1 MSLAAVRPISGMH
14 WYSGAHVGPQAIRA
28 RGGLRYRLPRGCVL
42 PWTRC
47 TWADVWVASCSRRN
61 FASNES
67 PARRNPRARQEF
79 GQFSGHPYPSATHV
93 DTGSV
98 RARPDLT
105 VGRQPAGTAGR
116 TGLRILPSARQ
127 SGTTTPYHHRDRS
140 TLSRRR
146 DGNDAVIRVLHSHSS
161 IHEVARAHL
170 AAIAATLH
178 PDRAYFHDD
187 FCHRADRQ
195 AVATAESAARP
206 PGLSSYSSS
215 HCHFRWASR
224 SPPVPR

>member
-1 MSLAAVRPISGMH
+1 MSLAAVRPISGMR

-28 RGGLRYRLPRGCVL
+28 HGGLRYRLPRGRVL
-42 PWTRC
+42 PWTRR
-47 TWADVWVASCSRRN
+47 TWADVRVASYSRRN
-61 FASNES
+61 FASNE
-67 PARRNPRARQEF
+67 PLARRNPRARQEF

-105 VGRQPAGTAGR
+105 VGRQPVGTAGR

-146 DGNDAVIRVLHSHSS
+146 DGNDAVIRVFFTHTHLS
-161 IHEVARAHL
+161 IK
-170 AAIAATLH
+170 
-178 PDRAYFHDD
+178 
-187 FCHRADRQ
+187 
-195 AVATAESAARP
+195 
-206 PGLSSYSSS
+206 
-215 HCHFRWASR
+215 SR
-224 SPPVPR
+224 VRI